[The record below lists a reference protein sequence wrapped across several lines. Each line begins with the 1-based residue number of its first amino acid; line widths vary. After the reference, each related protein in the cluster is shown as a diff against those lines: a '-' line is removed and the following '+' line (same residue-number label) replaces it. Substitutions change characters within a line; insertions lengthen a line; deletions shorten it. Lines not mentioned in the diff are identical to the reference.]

1 MEKRFEAR
9 RWSASL
15 DFRAARDDSTPG
27 VFGVSGGGVDASVT
41 SGDGRGV
48 GSAISMVGVG
58 RSDNEYRFISG
69 GAVSCGIG
77 GDRTGTGGSG
87 GGKTTSMTSVSV
99 MGRET
104 CERAEGCRGGFCRGG
119 GASPSVISGPG
130 VADREEVEA
139 VPRRE
144 EGERG
149 SPGRV
154 LVASWGTGGIGI
166 SEGVPR
172 TKPPTQRSL
181 SEAFPAL
188 LVLDPEGSD
197 RLLRAD
203 GILDSAPDAVRPD
216 RDEPFVLAERGSSAS
231 EAVAAGS
238 PRRDE
243 VESVLASPRLRDD
256 RSGALAL

>member
-15 DFRAARDDSTPG
+15 DFSAARDDSTPG
-27 VFGVSGGGVDASVT
+27 VFGVSGGGVDESTT

-58 RSDNEYRFISG
+58 RSDREYRFISG
-69 GAVSCGIG
+69 GAVSFGTG
-77 GDRTGTGGSG
+77 GAGAGTGGSG
-87 GGKTTSMTSVSV
+87 GGSTMSMTSVSV

-104 CERAEGCRGGFCRGG
+104 WERLEGCRVCLDRVWD
-119 GASPSVISGPG
+119 ASPSTSSGPG
-130 VADREEVEA
+130 VADREEGL
-139 VPRRE
+139 PRRE

-149 SPGRV
+149 SPGRAAV
-154 LVASWGTGGIGI
+154 VSWGTGGMGI
-166 SEGVPR
+166 SESVVEG

-197 RLLRAD
+197 RLLRAEGFLD
-203 GILDSAPDAVRPD
+203 DSAPGVRPD

-231 EAVAAGS
+231 EAVATCS
-238 PRRDE
+238 PRRDDT
-243 VESVLASPRLRDD
+243 ESVLASPLLRDD
-256 RSGALAL
+256 RSVALAL